1 MRSCQPIRQTAAL
14 LALSV
19 TVALAGCSPAQSTS
33 ASPSGHADL
42 ARLAALEHDFPPGFS
57 VHAGDVQQAQ
67 SQVVDQVGTTVSYG
81 KSFRVDPPQC
91 RALLKPVDGT
101 VGANFLGLRG
111 DGPDEQTIYVGADD
125 QVTVPARIPA
135 TGCDRMTFDVDSAL
149 PDGTASR
156 IAAPKIAGV
165 TTVAFKVQY
174 TPPEYY
180 YIAILDDHVYVH
192 VDARVAPSFHAQ
204 PFLPDLLVKAV
215 AAIRGR

>member
-1 MRSCQPIRQTAAL
+1 MAAL
-14 LALSV
+14 LALTG
-19 TVALAGCSPAQSTS
+19 TVALAACSPPESTS
-33 ASPSGHADL
+33 SSGNADL
-42 ARLAALEHDFPPGFS
+42 ARLVALEHDFPPGFS
-57 VHAGDVQQAQ
+57 VHAGEVQQARA
-67 SQVVDQVGTTVSYG
+67 QVVDQVGTTVSYG
-81 KSFRVDPPQC
+81 KSFSVDPPQC

-135 TGCDRMTFDVDSAL
+135 KGCDRMTFDVDSAL
-149 PDGTASR
+149 PNGTASR

-165 TTVAFKVQY
+165 TTVAFKVHY

-180 YIAILDDHVYVH
+180 YIAILDNHVYVH
-192 VDARVAPSFHAQ
+192 VDARVSPSFQTQ

-215 AAIRGR
+215 ATIRGR

>member
-1 MRSCQPIRQTAAL
+1 M
-14 LALSV
+14 
-19 TVALAGCSPAQSTS
+19 TVALAGCSRPHSTS
-33 ASPSGHADL
+33 SSSSGHTDL
-42 ARLAALEHDFPPGFS
+42 AGLVALEHDFPPGFS
-57 VHAGDVQQAQ
+57 VHAGEVQQAQ
-67 SQVVDQVGTTVSYG
+67 AQVVDQVGTTVSYG
-81 KSFRVDPPQC
+81 KSFSVDPPQC

-101 VGANFLGLRG
+101 VGANFIGLRG

-135 TGCDRMTFDVDSAL
+135 TGCERITFDVDSAL

-165 TTVAFKVQY
+165 TTAAFKVHY

-180 YIAILDDHVYVH
+180 YIAILDNHTYVH
-192 VDARVAPSFHAQ
+192 VDARVSTTFPAQ
-204 PFLPDLLVKAV
+204 PFIPDLLVKAV

>member
-1 MRSCQPIRQTAAL
+1 MVGL
-14 LALSV
+14 LALTV
-19 TVALAGCSPAQSTS
+19 TVALAGCSPSGST
-33 ASPSGHADL
+33 AASGHADL
-42 ARLAALEHDFPPGFS
+42 ARLVALEHDFPPGFS
-57 VHAGDVQQAQ
+57 VHAGEVKQARAQ
-67 SQVVDQVGTTVSYG
+67 AVDQVGTTVSYG
-81 KSFRVDPPQC
+81 KSFSVDPPQC

-101 VGANFLGLRG
+101 VGGNFLGLRG

-135 TGCDRMTFDVDSAL
+135 KGCDRMTFDVDSAL
-149 PDGTASR
+149 PSGTANR

-165 TTVAFKVQY
+165 TTVAFTVQY

-180 YIAILDDHVYVH
+180 YIAILDNHVYVH
-192 VDARVAPSFHAQ
+192 VDARVSPSFHAQ